1 MEFLVKWKGY
11 GDSDRTWECFELFSY
26 DAPEIVQ
33 EYLIKV
39 LTSEEHNKDEKMEQ
53 KQKHLEEQKT
63 HFSHEEQKNTQ
74 LHV

>member
-33 EYLIKV
+33 EYLIRV
-39 LTSEEHNKDEKMEQ
+39 LTSEEHNKGEKMEKKQ
-53 KQKHLEEQKT
+53 KQ
-63 HFSHEEQKNTQ
+63 
-74 LHV
+74 